1 MSDNTARY
9 SRSTGRLK
17 LDEYLLSTGK
27 ITPEQLSEAR
37 ERQRGSKRALQDLL
51 IEMSLVNDED
61 IFSWLAMFTTLPVET
76 LIGRKLDPKAAKLLP
91 YKFTVER
98 AALPFR
104 TQGND
109 LFVAMSNPLDIHT
122 LDEIR
127 RDTGMN
133 VKPVLIRHGEL
144 MKAIESFN
152 EVDDT
157 VYDVLKNIMVE
168 EDDVKFLP
176 GSDRGDDEV
185 QIEDEELVA
194 SSPVIRLVNLILT
207 DAVRAKA
214 SDIHIEPTEKI
225 LYVKYRL
232 DGMLRT
238 IMKLP
243 MAIAPRIAA
252 RIKIMAKLD
261 IAEKRVPQDGRAF
274 IATSEKKLDLRVSTL
289 PLVYGEKTVIRLLDK
304 SSGVIGLD
312 KLNMTPTERDRVE
325 KIITRPYGM
334 FLVVGPTGSGKSTTL
349 YSILMHIK
357 KEDNNVITV
366 EDPVEYEL
374 RGVNQVQVNVRA
386 GMSFPAALRS
396 MLRQDPDIIMVGEI
410 RDGET
415 GEIAVRASMTGHL
428 VMSTAHTNDA
438 PSAVTRL
445 TDIGVDRFLIASS
458 LLGVIAQRLVRKLC
472 PACKKQYT
480 PDDKLLALMNE
491 VVPTPKDQVFYESV
505 GCEKCRFTGYSG
517 RMGLFEILLVS
528 ERIRAMIIEGE
539 NDRAIMHAS
548 LKEGMETLFM
558 SGLRRV
564 YDGVTSL
571 AELFRV
577 AEYQEVDIQLC
588 PNCGSMVERDWHNCV
603 SCGTKLDF
611 HCNNCGAM
619 VRKGWSN
626 CSACGTAR
634 GSTAETQPQQPDRA
648 KPKNSRETLSA
659 APSPVEHKRP
669 LLLIVDDDPSI
680 RKIVRLTLKGM
691 FEEII
696 ETDNGEEIGRAHV

>member
-1 MSDNTARY
+1 
-9 SRSTGRLK
+9 
-17 LDEYLLSTGK
+17 
-27 ITPEQLSEAR
+27 
-37 ERQRGSKRALQDLL
+37 
-51 IEMSLVNDED
+51 
-61 IFSWLAMFTTLPVET
+61 
-76 LIGRKLDPKAAKLLP
+76 
-91 YKFTVER
+91 
-98 AALPFR
+98 
-104 TQGND
+104 
-109 LFVAMSNPLDIHT
+109 
-122 LDEIR
+122 
-127 RDTGMN
+127 MN
-133 VKPVLIRHGEL
+133 IKPVLIRHCEL

-176 GSDRGDDEV
+176 GSEKSDDEMSV
-185 QIEDEELVA
+185 EDDELAA

-232 DGMLRT
+232 DGMLRV

-252 RIKIMAKLD
+252 RIKIMARLD
-261 IAEKRVPQDGRAF
+261 IAEKRIPQDGRAF
-274 IATSEKKLDLRVSTL
+274 IATADKKLDLRVSTL

-312 KLNMTPTERDRVE
+312 KLNMTPSERERVE
-325 KIITRPYGM
+325 KVIGKPYGM

-374 RGVNQVQVNVRA
+374 RGVNQVQVNVKA

-428 VMSTAHTNDA
+428 VMSTAHTNDST
-438 PSAVTRL
+438 SAITRL

-472 PACKKQYT
+472 PACRRPYS
-480 PDDKLLALMNE
+480 PDPKLLGLVGE
-491 VVPTPKDQVFYESV
+491 LVPIPKDQVFYESV

-517 RMGLFEILLVS
+517 RMGLFEVLVIS
-528 ERIRAMIIEGE
+528 ERIRAMIISGE
-539 NDRAIMHAS
+539 NDRAIMHAA

-564 YDGVTSL
+564 YDGFTSL
-571 AELFRV
+571 AELLRV
-577 AEYQEVDIQLC
+577 VEYQEVDIQLC
-588 PNCGSMVERDWHNCV
+588 PNCSSMVEREWHNCV
-603 SCGTKLDF
+603 NCGHKLDF
-611 HCNNCGAM
+611 HCAKCGGS
-619 VRKGWSN
+619 VRKGWTH
-626 CSACGTAR
+626 CSVCGTERQATGDAAAQKPR
-634 GSTAETQPQQPDRA
+634 TAPKEGDQGISFSQLST
-648 KPKNSRETLSA
+648 
-659 APSPVEHKRP
+659 EHKRP
-669 LLLIVDDDPSI
+669 LLLIVDDDPTI
-680 RKIVRLTLKGM
+680 RKIVKLTLNSM
-691 FEEII
+691 FAEIV
-696 ETDNGEEIGRAHV
+696 ETENGEEGLRLAQQLVPDMMVLDVMLPGMSGFDVCRKMRGSLVTTQVPVVMLTAIAEEEGQREGIDVGADDYITKPFSPAKLKARVELLSRRVSRLGSV